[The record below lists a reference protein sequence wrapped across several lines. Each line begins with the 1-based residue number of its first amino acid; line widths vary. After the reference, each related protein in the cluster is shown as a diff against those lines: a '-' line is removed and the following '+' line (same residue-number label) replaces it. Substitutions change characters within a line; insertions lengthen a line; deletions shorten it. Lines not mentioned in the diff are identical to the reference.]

1 MKRIFAL
8 SLVALLVLGT
18 MPTADAQNRRRSA
31 RRAPVVKT
39 GPETAL
45 LGIALYDSG
54 EKIAKRFGSPDK
66 VEPLSVNFSDEE
78 GGGGSGGGGGEGG
91 GPGGGRTT
99 GDANWTNEML
109 KESQAEDA
117 ADLRQQSP
125 DDGGEAAGRGGGRGR
140 GGRGGGGGGEGGG
153 DGENQVVSFTRWIY
167 IRSGARY
174 GFVLDK
180 YGKCVQIEAIGLK
193 DPAVKT
199 KRGVT
204 FGATLQ
210 TIVAKYKMPEGYE
223 IAGETYTMRY
233 LNSAKVAFLLAKLK
247 VNDKHRVTGIVVAAG
262 RR

>member
-8 SLVALLVLGT
+8 SLVALLVFGT

-31 RRAPVVKT
+31 RKAPVVKS

-78 GGGGSGGGGGEGG
+78 GGGGSGGGAEGG
-91 GPGGGRTT
+91 GPAGGRTT
-99 GDANWTNEML
+99 GDANWTNDML
-109 KESQAEDA
+109 KESQAEEA

-125 DDGGEAAGRGGGRGR
+125 DDGGGEAAGRGGR
-140 GGRGGGGGGEGGG
+140 GGRPGRGGGGGEGGG
-153 DGENQVVSFTRWIY
+153 DGENQVVTFTRWIY

-199 KRGVT
+199 RRGVT

-233 LNSAKVAFLLAKLK
+233 LNSAKVAFRLAKLK